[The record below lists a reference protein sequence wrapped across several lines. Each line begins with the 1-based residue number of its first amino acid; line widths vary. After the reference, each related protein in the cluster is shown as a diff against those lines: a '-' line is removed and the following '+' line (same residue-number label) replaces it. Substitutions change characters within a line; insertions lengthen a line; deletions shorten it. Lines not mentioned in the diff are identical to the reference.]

1 MERSPILTVPR
12 VASILGISIPYA
24 QRLLREGKIP
34 GVKTPNGWCATQE
47 AVEVKFP
54 PKSGVEEKDVYL
66 SRGNRK

>member
-47 AVEVKFP
+47 AVEEYRAKRER
-54 PKSGVEEKDVYL
+54 KRTKK
-66 SRGNRK
+66 RGNKGVGC